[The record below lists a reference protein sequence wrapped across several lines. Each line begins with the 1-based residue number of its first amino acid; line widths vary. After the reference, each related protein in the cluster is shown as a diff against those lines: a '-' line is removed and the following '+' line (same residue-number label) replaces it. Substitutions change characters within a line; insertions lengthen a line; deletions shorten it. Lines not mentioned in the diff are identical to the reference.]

1 MKKLFE
7 EIRKQNTPNPS
18 LDEMILAEAEKLK
31 AGSKLILSE
40 KGTEQS
46 GMNISINKTENSS
59 AAKIKRNYGAFIAAA
74 AAIAIVGAGAFT
86 VINLGRA
93 EIKPGSEVSAAE
105 LNEQPSSVSV
115 PEPEPEPA
123 PEVREV
129 KEWAKEYLDQN
140 PDTVGYIHIPGF
152 DGSDGEEIDY
162 PVVQRDGDDWE
173 YYLDHSFD
181 GSEDPCGSITAVNES
196 GKAGINENGQPQNI
210 VLYGNS
216 AYADDNITS
225 DGSLM
230 FTGLKHYQLGNEFFS
245 SHNIINFKTIYEDDA
260 EYAVFAV
267 FNHDAD
273 EQPIFTSPATGTD
286 DFDFDKWITAVKNES
301 YFECDMECTADDS
314 YLTLVCP
321 ITSEDA
327 DYFRTVVAKKITE
340 NDTDTQPD
348 ITESSSSEAQ
358 TESSSSEAQTES
370 SSSEAQTESSSSEAQ
385 TENSTAA
392 VSDPV
397 SLTLNIPLPDGLR
410 GVYTID
416 VYRDGNVAYTKTI
429 GFADYVFTDHETIDI
444 MEKYTKQLVVY
455 IRSEDLGQENYIR
468 YATYNINYENGTC
481 ELVGEPNYSDL
492 LAVTPAE

>member
-40 KGTEQS
+40 KGTEQN

-115 PEPEPEPA
+115 PEPEPA

-129 KEWAKEYLDQN
+129 KEWAMPYIEKYPEMVAYLDMDLGDG
-140 PDTVGYIHIPGF
+140 DTI
-152 DGSDGEEIDY
+152 SY
-162 PVVQRDGDDWE
+162 PVVQHSDNN
-173 YYLDHSFD
+173 YYVSHTAEGKELDTGAIFANCNFPINKI
-181 GSEDPCGSITAVNES
+181 SERPD
-196 GKAGINENGQPQNI
+196 NI
-210 VLYGNS
+210 VLFGHTMINYSG
-216 AYADDNITS
+216 DQ
-225 DGSLM
+225 M
-230 FTGLKHYQLGNEFFS
+230 FTPLARYNDPDFFLSGHNTFEFS
-245 SHNIINFKTIYEDDA
+245 TIYE
-260 EYAVFAV
+260 EQGQQYRIFAA
-267 FNHDAD
+267 FIYNSDTCEPD
-273 EQPIFTSPATGTD
+273 YWQYC
-286 DFDFDKWITAVKNES
+286 DFDNPLYDFGDWISYVKGAGI
-301 YFECDMECTADDS
+301 CDNTVVCSPNDQYVTLSTTVPDGEDDERM
-314 YLTLVCP
+314 V
-321 ITSEDA
+321 
-327 DYFRTVVAKKITE
+327 VVAKKITE
-340 NDTDTQPD
+340 NDNDTQPD

-358 TESSSSEAQTES
+358 TESSSSEAQTEN
-370 SSSEAQTESSSSEAQ
+370 SSSEAQTENSSSEVQ

-444 MEKYTKQLVVY
+444 TEKYTKQLVVY

-481 ELVGEPNYSDL
+481 ELVGEPNYSEL